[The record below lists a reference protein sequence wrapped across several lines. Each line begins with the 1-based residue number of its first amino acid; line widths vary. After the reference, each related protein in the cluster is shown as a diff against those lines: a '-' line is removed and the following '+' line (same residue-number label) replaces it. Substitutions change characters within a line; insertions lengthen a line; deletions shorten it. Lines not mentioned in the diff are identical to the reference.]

1 MPTKELKPCK
11 FEFTH
16 KQKRYVF
23 DAYYICDSENCYVCT
38 CDLTATN
45 YYGNEEIMLICCKM
59 ALDAYFEGI
68 EEGKRENRREIRTA
82 LGL

>member
-1 MPTKELKPCK
+1 MPPKELKPCK

-16 KQKRYVF
+16 NQKRYTF
-23 DAYYICDSENCYVCT
+23 DTYRIYDSNDDYVCL

-45 YYGNEEIMLICCKM
+45 YYGNEEVMLICCKI
-59 ALDAYFEGI
+59 ALDAYFEGQEDGNI
-68 EEGKRENRREIRTA
+68 DAKTEIRKM